1 MNAVNPGEASASFSK
16 GMFALLDRVE
26 YRRMKSQEDF
36 DDVRAL
42 RSLSYHFKPLIVS
55 AKFGDLIDDDDF
67 ADYSTVIGVY
77 IDEKLVSTVRLHHVT
92 ADRPNGPALEY
103 FPEIAKKI
111 LGANE
116 SYIDPS
122 RFATDPNLSW
132 QYPMLPFLTLRP
144 AAMASLYFNVD
155 YCMTCT
161 RSDTASF
168 YKRSFGSKEF
178 APAKPFPKVV
188 VPIALLGARIVDIRE
203 RLETR
208 FPFFKSQHWEQK
220 MMFAPESELY
230 FPPVNILP
238 SARYANRPLPA

>member
-1 MNAVNPGEASASFSK
+1 MNAVDWGQSRSAFAKSMFS
-16 GMFALLDRVE
+16 LLDRVE
-26 YRRMKSQEDF
+26 YRRMTSQEDF
-36 DDVRAL
+36 DEVRAL

-67 ADYSTVIGVY
+67 AEYSTVVGVY

-92 ADRPNGPALEY
+92 ADRPNGPTLEY
-103 FPEIAKKI
+103 FPEIAER
-111 LGANE
+111 LLSANE

-144 AAMASLYFNVD
+144 AAMASLYFCVD

-168 YKRSFGSKEF
+168 YKRSFGSQEF
-178 APAKPFPKVV
+178 APAKVFPKVV
-188 VPIALLGARIVDIRE
+188 VPIALLGARIADIRE

-220 MMFAPESELY
+220 MMFAPEAELSY
-230 FPPVNILP
+230 PPVNILP
-238 SARYANRPLPA
+238 SARYANPQLFV